1 MVRGRAAT
9 HPDRMTRKR
18 LTRST
23 TDKKIGGVAGGL
35 GAYFDIDPT
44 VVRLGFVV
52 ATFFSGVGLIAYVAM
67 LAFAPRDTDVP
78 GTPLPA

>member
-1 MVRGRAAT
+1 
-9 HPDRMTRKR
+9 MTSTTSPKKR
-18 LTRST
+18 LTRSS

-35 GAYFDIDPT
+35 ATYFDIDPT

-52 ATFFSGVGLIAYVAM
+52 ATFFSGAGLIAYVAM

-78 GTPLPA
+78 GTPIPA